1 MNSVI
6 NKISP
11 PTYKNISFKGRSN
24 QQKIERNNNST
35 RNILLSSLIALAS
48 LSIPIET
55 KADIGV
61 EKVETIYLHKDI
73 KDKNAVKMNL
83 TSTPNENIYFDKQ
96 NNKYYIWNNKKQI
109 FDKAKNVDSVLK
121 TGFIKTKK
129 GSYLDQKGNMFVEN
143 VNGKTLFPVHA
154 RIYDIS
160 YEMAKVFGYEKTSI
174 SNLDVFYDKENEQ
187 YLKWDKEKQ
196 AWGKSQVTDVSPN
209 GNFLSNGKAYRALY
223 SGQEEISKKEF
234 YADKQNL
241 YQTDIDTIYRDKY
254 INSDKEYFVWHK
266 DSEQFE
272 EFGPKTERKRMLVNK
287 ADGKID
293 EFVQGSIGD
302 CWLLSAING
311 LKRHPKGREILE
323 KSLFVDKDN
332 NITVTL
338 QGPKKQYT
346 FTKEQIDSVLNKS
359 DYYYSTGDRDVLA
372 IEMAIEKFKTE
383 TAQKSSKRVTNMYN
397 YYIPPSQEDMPLDG
411 GHVYNSLHLLTGM
424 QANRIY
430 KTFAPNVI
438 LTNDTASVGQ
448 LDEEKIQKLLDNTD
462 NIVLAGY
469 KTSLGIAHSVVLSSM
484 DKDNVYVI
492 DSDVSAK
499 NPNRKPIPIPIDK
512 KEFFDRL
519 INVTYTDLSKPITE
533 NLSRPTRAN
542 IITTE
547 DARKIIGG
555 DLYL

>member
-1 MNSVI
+1 MNFVI
-6 NKISP
+6 NKLST
-11 PTYKNISFKGRSN
+11 PTYKNISFQGRNN
-24 QQKIERNNNST
+24 QPKIERNNNST
-35 RNILLSSLIALAS
+35 RNILLYSLIALAS
-48 LSIPIET
+48 LSIPTET
-55 KADIGV
+55 KADTNI
-61 EKVETIYLHKDI
+61 ENIDTYKDI
-73 KDKNAVKMNL
+73 KDENAVKMNL

-143 VNGKTLFPVHA
+143 VNGKILCPSHA
-154 RIYDIS
+154 RLCDIS
-160 YEMAKVFGYEKTSI
+160 YAMAKVFGYEKTSI

-241 YQTDIDTIYRDKY
+241 YQTDVDTIFIDKD

-383 TAQKSSKRVTNMYN
+383 TAQKSSNRVTNMYN
-397 YYIPPSQEDMPLDG
+397 YYIPPTQEDMPLEG
-411 GHVYNSLHLLTGM
+411 GHAYNSLHLLTGM
-424 QANRIY
+424 QSNRVNRTY
-430 KTFAPNVI
+430 APNVI

-448 LDEEKIQKLLDNTD
+448 LDEEKIQKILDNSN
-462 NIVLAGY
+462 NIV
-469 KTSLGIAHSVVLSSM
+469 IAEYRTPDSGHAVVLSSM

-492 DSDVSAK
+492 DSDISAK
-499 NPNRKPIPIPIDK
+499 NPNRKVVPTPIDK
-512 KEFFDRL
+512 KEFFDKL
-519 INVTYTDLSKPITE
+519 IDITYTDLSKPITE
-533 NLSRPTRAN
+533 KLSHPTRAN

-555 DLYL
+555 NVYL

>member
-1 MNSVI
+1 MNFVI
-6 NKISP
+6 NKLST
-11 PTYKNISFKGRSN
+11 PTYKNISFQGRNN
-24 QQKIERNNNST
+24 QPKIERNNNST
-35 RNILLSSLIALAS
+35 RNILLYSLIALAS
-48 LSIPIET
+48 LSIPTET
-55 KADIGV
+55 KANTNIENID
-61 EKVETIYLHKDI
+61 TYKDI
-73 KDKNAVKMNL
+73 KDENAVKMNL

-129 GSYLDQKGNMFVEN
+129 GSYLDAKGNMFVEN
-143 VNGKTLFPVHA
+143 VNGKILCPSHA
-154 RIYDIS
+154 RLCDIS
-160 YEMAKVFGYEKTSI
+160 YAMAKVFGYEKTSI

-187 YLKWDKEKQ
+187 YLKWNKEKQ
-196 AWGKSQVTDVSPN
+196 TWCKSQVTDVSPN

-223 SGQEEISKKEF
+223 SGQEEISKEEF
-234 YADKQNL
+234 YADKHNL
-241 YQTDIDTIYRDKY
+241 YQTDVDTIFIDKD

-397 YYIPPSQEDMPLDG
+397 YYMPPTQEDMPLEG
-411 GHVYNSLHLLTGM
+411 GHTYNSLHLLTGM
-424 QANRIY
+424 QSNRVNRTY
-430 KTFAPNVI
+430 APNVI
-438 LTNDTASVGQ
+438 LINDTASVGQ
-448 LDEEKIQKLLDNTD
+448 LDEEKIQKILDNSN
-462 NIVLAGY
+462 NIVLAEYRTPDG
-469 KTSLGIAHSVVLSSM
+469 GHAVVLSSM

-492 DSDVSAK
+492 DSDISAK
-499 NPNRKPIPIPIDK
+499 NPNRKVVPTPIDK
-512 KEFFDRL
+512 KEFFDKL
-519 INVTYTDLSKPITE
+519 IDITYTDLSKPITE
-533 NLSRPTRAN
+533 KLSHPTRAN

-547 DARKIIGG
+547 DARKFIGG
-555 DLYL
+555 NLYL

>member
-1 MNSVI
+1 MNFVI
-6 NKISP
+6 NKLST
-11 PTYKNISFKGRSN
+11 PTYKNISFQGRNN
-24 QQKIERNNNST
+24 QPKIERNNNST
-35 RNILLSSLIALAS
+35 RNILLYSLIALAS
-48 LSIPIET
+48 LSIPTET
-55 KADIGV
+55 KANINIENID
-61 EKVETIYLHKDI
+61 TYKDI
-73 KDKNAVKMNL
+73 KDENAVKMNL

-143 VNGKTLFPVHA
+143 VNGKILCPSHA
-154 RIYDIS
+154 RLCDIS
-160 YEMAKVFGYEKTSI
+160 YAMAKVFGYEKTSI

-196 AWGKSQVTDVSPN
+196 AWGKSQVTDVSLN
-209 GNFLSNGKAYRALY
+209 GSFLSNGKAYRALY

-241 YQTDIDTIYRDKY
+241 YQTDIDTIFIDKD

-438 LTNDTASVGQ
+438 LINDTASVGQ
-448 LDEEKIQKLLDNTD
+448 LDEEKIQKILDNSN
-462 NIVLAGY
+462 NIVLAEYRTPDG
-469 KTSLGIAHSVVLSSM
+469 GHAVVLSSM

-492 DSDVSAK
+492 DSDISAK
-499 NPNRKPIPIPIDK
+499 NPNRKVVPTPIDK
-512 KEFFDRL
+512 KEFFDKL
-519 INVTYTDLSKPITE
+519 IDITYTDLSKPITE
-533 NLSRPTRAN
+533 KLSYPTRAN

-555 DLYL
+555 NLYL

>member
-1 MNSVI
+1 MNFVI
-6 NKISP
+6 NKLLT
-11 PTYKNISFKGRSN
+11 PTYKNISFQGRNN
-24 QQKIERNNNST
+24 QPKIERNNNST
-35 RNILLSSLIALAS
+35 RNILLYSLIALAS
-48 LSIPIET
+48 LSIPTEIKANTNIENIDT
-55 KADIGV
+55 
-61 EKVETIYLHKDI
+61 YKDI
-73 KDKNAVKMNL
+73 KDENAVKMNL

-143 VNGKTLFPVHA
+143 VNGKILCPSHA
-154 RIYDIS
+154 RLCDIS
-160 YEMAKVFGYEKTSI
+160 YAMAKVFGYEKTSI

-241 YQTDIDTIYRDKY
+241 YQTDVDTIFIDKD

-372 IEMAIEKFKTE
+372 IEMAVEKFKTE
-383 TAQKSSKRVTNMYN
+383 TAQKSSNRVTNMYN
-397 YYIPPSQEDMPLDG
+397 YYIPPTQEDMPLEG
-411 GHVYNSLHLLTGM
+411 GHAYNSLHLLTGM
-424 QANRIY
+424 QSNRVNRTY
-430 KTFAPNVI
+430 APNVI

-448 LDEEKIQKLLDNTD
+448 LDEEKIQKILDNSN
-462 NIVLAGY
+462 NIV
-469 KTSLGIAHSVVLSSM
+469 IAEYRTPDSGHAVVLSSM

-492 DSDVSAK
+492 DSDISAK
-499 NPNRKPIPIPIDK
+499 NPNRKVVPTPIDK
-512 KEFFDRL
+512 KEFFDKL
-519 INVTYTDLSKPITE
+519 IDITYTDLSKPITE
-533 NLSRPTRAN
+533 KLSHPTRAN

-555 DLYL
+555 NVYL

>member
-1 MNSVI
+1 MNFVI
-6 NKISP
+6 NKLST
-11 PTYKNISFKGRSN
+11 PTYKNISFQGRNN
-24 QQKIERNNNST
+24 QPKIERNNNST
-35 RNILLSSLIALAS
+35 RNILLYSLIALAS
-48 LSIPIET
+48 LSIPTET
-55 KADIGV
+55 KANTNIENID
-61 EKVETIYLHKDI
+61 TYKDI
-73 KDKNAVKMNL
+73 KDENAVKMNL

-143 VNGKTLFPVHA
+143 VNGKILCPSHA
-154 RIYDIS
+154 RLCDIS
-160 YEMAKVFGYEKTSI
+160 YAMAKVFGYEKTSI

-241 YQTDIDTIYRDKY
+241 YQTDVDTIFIDKD

-359 DYYYSTGDRDVLA
+359 GYYYSTGDRDVLA
-372 IEMAIEKFKTE
+372 IEMAVEKFKTE

-448 LDEEKIQKLLDNTD
+448 LDEEKIQKILDNSN
-462 NIVLAGY
+462 NIV
-469 KTSLGIAHSVVLSSM
+469 IAEYRTPDSGHAVVLSSM

-492 DSDVSAK
+492 DSDISAK
-499 NPNRKPIPIPIDK
+499 NPNRKVVPTPIDK
-512 KEFFDRL
+512 KEFFDKL
-519 INVTYTDLSKPITE
+519 IDITYTDLSKPITE
-533 NLSRPTRAN
+533 KLSHPTRAN

-555 DLYL
+555 NVYL

>member
-1 MNSVI
+1 MNFVI
-6 NKISP
+6 NKLST
-11 PTYKNISFKGRSN
+11 PTYKNISFQGRNN

-55 KADIGV
+55 KANTNIENID
-61 EKVETIYLHKDI
+61 TISAYKDI
-73 KDKNAVKMNL
+73 KDENAVKMNL
-83 TSTPNENIYFDKQ
+83 TSTPNENIYFDKK

-129 GSYLDQKGNMFVEN
+129 GSYLDAKGNMFVEN
-143 VNGKTLFPVHA
+143 VNGKTLCPTHA
-154 RIYDIS
+154 RLCDIS
-160 YEMAKVFGYEKTSI
+160 SEMAKVFGYEKTSI
-174 SNLDVFYDKENEQ
+174 SNLDIFYDKENEQ

-234 YADKQNL
+234 YADKHNL
-241 YQTDIDTIYRDKY
+241 YQTDVDTIFIDKD
-254 INSDKEYFVWHK
+254 INSDKEYFVWHN

-293 EFVQGSIGD
+293 DFTQGSIGD
-302 CWLLSAING
+302 CWLLSVING
-311 LKRHPKGREILE
+311 LKRHPKGKEILE
-323 KSLFVDKDN
+323 KSLSVDKDN

-346 FTKEQIDSVLNKS
+346 FTKEQLDSTLNKQN
-359 DYYYSTGDRDVLA
+359 YYYSTGDRDVLA
-372 IEMAIEKFKTE
+372 IEMAVEKFKTE
-383 TAQKSSKRVTNMYN
+383 TAQKSSNRVTNMYN
-397 YYIPPSQEDMPLDG
+397 YYIPPTQEDMPLEG
-411 GHVYNSLHLLTGM
+411 GHAYNSLHLLTGM
-424 QANRIY
+424 QSNRVNRTY
-430 KTFAPNVI
+430 APNVI

-448 LDEEKIQKLLDNTD
+448 LDEEKIQKILDNSN
-462 NIVLAGY
+462 NIV
-469 KTSLGIAHSVVLSSM
+469 IAEYRTPDSGHAVVLSSM

-492 DSDVSAK
+492 DSDISAK
-499 NPNRKPIPIPIDK
+499 NPNRKVVPTPIDK
-512 KEFFDRL
+512 KEFFDKL
-519 INVTYTDLSKPITE
+519 INITYTDLSKPITE
-533 NLSRPTRAN
+533 KLSHPTRAN

-555 DLYL
+555 NVYL

>member
-1 MNSVI
+1 MNFVI
-6 NKISP
+6 NKLST
-11 PTYKNISFKGRSN
+11 PTYKNISFQGRNN
-24 QQKIERNNNST
+24 QPKIERNNNST
-35 RNILLSSLIALAS
+35 RNILLYSLIALAS
-48 LSIPIET
+48 LSIPTET
-55 KADIGV
+55 KANTNIENID
-61 EKVETIYLHKDI
+61 TYKDI
-73 KDKNAVKMNL
+73 KDENAVKMNL

-143 VNGKTLFPVHA
+143 VNGKILCPSHA
-154 RIYDIS
+154 RLCDIS
-160 YEMAKVFGYEKTSI
+160 YAMAKVFGYEKTSI

-241 YQTDIDTIYRDKY
+241 YQTDVDTIFIDKD

-383 TAQKSSKRVTNMYN
+383 TAQKSSNRVTNMYN
-397 YYIPPSQEDMPLDG
+397 YYIPPTQEDMPLEG
-411 GHVYNSLHLLTGM
+411 GHAYNSLHLLTGM
-424 QANRIY
+424 QSNRVNRTY
-430 KTFAPNVI
+430 APNVI

-448 LDEEKIQKLLDNTD
+448 LDEEKIQKILDNSN
-462 NIVLAGY
+462 NIV
-469 KTSLGIAHSVVLSSM
+469 IAEYRTPDSGHAVVLSSM

-492 DSDVSAK
+492 DSDISAK
-499 NPNRKPIPIPIDK
+499 NLNRKVVPTPIDK
-512 KEFFDRL
+512 KEFFDKL
-519 INVTYTDLSKPITE
+519 IDITYTDLSKPITE
-533 NLSRPTRAN
+533 KLSHPTRAN

-555 DLYL
+555 NVYL

>member
-6 NKISP
+6 NKIST

-55 KADIGV
+55 KADVDV
-61 EKVETIYLHKDI
+61 EKVETIYLHNDI
-73 KDKNAVKMNL
+73 KDKNAMKLNL
-83 TSTPNENIYFDKQ
+83 TSTPNENIYFDEK

-129 GSYLDQKGNMFVEN
+129 GSYLDLKGNMFIEN
-143 VNGKTLFPVHA
+143 VKGKTLCPTHA
-154 RIYDIS
+154 RLCDIS
-160 YEMAKVFGYEKTSI
+160 YEMAKVFGYDKTSI
-174 SNLDVFYDKENEQ
+174 SNLGVFYDKENEQ
-187 YLKWDKEKQ
+187 YLKWNKEKQ
-196 AWGKSQVTDVSPN
+196 AWCKSQVTDTSPN

-223 SGQEEISKKEF
+223 SSQKEISKKEF
-234 YADKQNL
+234 YADKYNL
-241 YQTDIDTIYRDKY
+241 FQTDVDTIFIDKD
-254 INSDKEYFVWHK
+254 INSDKEYFVWHN

-293 EFVQGSIGD
+293 DFTQGSIGD

-332 NITVTL
+332 NVTVTL

-346 FTKEQIDSVLNKS
+346 CTKEQLDSTLNKHN
-359 DYYYSTGDRDVLA
+359 YHYSTGDRDVLA
-372 IEMAIEKFKTE
+372 IEMAVEKFKTE

-397 YYIPPSQEDMPLDG
+397 YYIPPTQEDMPLEG
-411 GHVYNSLHLLTGM
+411 GHAYNSLHLLTGM
-424 QANRIY
+424 QSNRVNRTY
-430 KTFAPNVI
+430 ASNVI

-448 LDEEKIQKLLDNTD
+448 LDEEKTQKILDNPN
-462 NIVLAGY
+462 NIVLAEYRTPDG
-469 KTSLGIAHSVVLSSM
+469 GHAVVLSSM

-492 DSDVSAK
+492 DSDISAK
-499 NPNRKPIPIPIDK
+499 NPNRNVVPTPVDK
-512 KEFFDRL
+512 KEFFDKL
-519 INVTYTDLSKPITE
+519 IDITYTDLSKPITE
-533 NLSRPTRAN
+533 KLSKPTRAN

-547 DARKIIGG
+547 DARKILGG

>member
-1 MNSVI
+1 MNFVI
-6 NKISP
+6 NKLST
-11 PTYKNISFKGRSN
+11 PTYKNISFQGRNN
-24 QQKIERNNNST
+24 QPKIERNNNST
-35 RNILLSSLIALAS
+35 RNILLYSLIALAS
-48 LSIPIET
+48 LSIPTET
-55 KADIGV
+55 KANTNIENID
-61 EKVETIYLHKDI
+61 TYKDI
-73 KDKNAVKMNL
+73 KDENAVKMNL

-143 VNGKTLFPVHA
+143 VNGKILCPSHA
-154 RIYDIS
+154 RLCDIS
-160 YEMAKVFGYEKTSI
+160 YAMAKVFGYEKTSI

-241 YQTDIDTIYRDKY
+241 YQTDVDTIFIDKD
-254 INSDKEYFVWHK
+254 INSDKEYFVWHN

-311 LKRHPKGREILE
+311 LKRHSKGREILE

-359 DYYYSTGDRDVLA
+359 GYYYSTGDRDVLA
-372 IEMAIEKFKTE
+372 IEMAVEKFKTE

-397 YYIPPSQEDMPLDG
+397 YYIPPTQEDMPLEG
-411 GHVYNSLHLLTGM
+411 GHAYNSLHLLTGM
-424 QANRIY
+424 QSNRVNRTY
-430 KTFAPNVI
+430 APNVI

-448 LDEEKIQKLLDNTD
+448 LDEEKIQKILDNSN
-462 NIVLAGY
+462 NIV
-469 KTSLGIAHSVVLSSM
+469 IAEYRTPDSGHAVVLSSM

-492 DSDVSAK
+492 DSDISAK
-499 NPNRKPIPIPIDK
+499 NPNRKVVPTPIDK
-512 KEFFDRL
+512 KEFFDKL
-519 INVTYTDLSKPITE
+519 INITYTDLSKPITE
-533 NLSRPTRAN
+533 KLSHPTRAN

-555 DLYL
+555 NVYL

>member
-1 MNSVI
+1 MNFVI
-6 NKISP
+6 NKLST
-11 PTYKNISFKGRSN
+11 PTYKNISFQGRNN
-24 QQKIERNNNST
+24 QPKIERNNNST

-48 LSIPIET
+48 LSIPTET
-55 KADIGV
+55 KVNTNIENID
-61 EKVETIYLHKDI
+61 TYKDI
-73 KDKNAVKMNL
+73 KDENAVKMNL

-143 VNGKTLFPVHA
+143 VKGKTLCPTHA
-154 RIYDIS
+154 RLCDIS
-160 YEMAKVFGYEKTSI
+160 SEMAKVFGYEKTSI
-174 SNLDVFYDKENEQ
+174 SNLDIFYDKENEQ

-234 YADKQNL
+234 YADKHNL
-241 YQTDIDTIYRDKY
+241 YQTDVDTIFIDKD
-254 INSDKEYFVWHK
+254 INSDKEYFVWHN

-293 EFVQGSIGD
+293 DFTQGSIGD

-311 LKRHPKGREILE
+311 LKRHPKGKEILE

-372 IEMAIEKFKTE
+372 IEMAVEKFKTE
-383 TAQKSSKRVTNMYN
+383 TAQKSSNRVTNMYN
-397 YYIPPSQEDMPLDG
+397 YYIPPTQEDMPLEG
-411 GHVYNSLHLLTGM
+411 GQAYNSLHLLTGM
-424 QANRIY
+424 QSNRVNRTY
-430 KTFAPNVI
+430 APNVI

-448 LDEEKIQKLLDNTD
+448 LDEEKIQKILDNSN
-462 NIVLAGY
+462 NIV
-469 KTSLGIAHSVVLSSM
+469 IAEYRTPDSGHAVVLSSM

-492 DSDVSAK
+492 DSDISAK
-499 NPNRKPIPIPIDK
+499 NPNRKVVPTPIDK
-512 KEFFDRL
+512 KEFFDKL
-519 INVTYTDLSKPITE
+519 IDITYTDLSKPITE
-533 NLSRPTRAN
+533 KLSHPTRAN

-555 DLYL
+555 NLYL

>member
-1 MNSVI
+1 MNFVI
-6 NKISP
+6 NKLST
-11 PTYKNISFKGRSN
+11 PTYKNISFQGRNN
-24 QQKIERNNNST
+24 QPKIERNNNST
-35 RNILLSSLIALAS
+35 RNILLYSLIALAS
-48 LSIPIET
+48 LSIPTET
-55 KADIGV
+55 KANTNIENID
-61 EKVETIYLHKDI
+61 TYKDI
-73 KDKNAVKMNL
+73 KDENAMKMSL
-83 TSTPNENIYFDKQ
+83 ISTPNENIYFDKK
-96 NNKYYIWNNKKQI
+96 NNKYYVWNNKKQI

-143 VNGKTLFPVHA
+143 VNGKILCPSHA
-154 RIYDIS
+154 RLCDIS
-160 YEMAKVFGYEKTSI
+160 YAMAKVFGYEKTSI

-196 AWGKSQVTDVSPN
+196 AWGKSQVTDVSLN
-209 GNFLSNGKAYRALY
+209 GSFLSNGKAYRALY

-234 YADKQNL
+234 YADKHNL

-293 EFVQGSIGD
+293 DFTQGSIGD
-302 CWLLSAING
+302 CWLLSVING
-311 LKRHPKGREILE
+311 LKRHPKGKEILE

-332 NITVTL
+332 NVTVTL

-346 FTKEQIDSVLNKS
+346 FTKELIDNVLNKS

-372 IEMAIEKFKTE
+372 IEMAVEKFKTE

-397 YYIPPSQEDMPLDG
+397 YYIPPLQEDMPLDG

-448 LDEEKIQKLLDNTD
+448 LDEEKIQKILDNSN
-462 NIVLAGY
+462 NIVLAEYRTPDG
-469 KTSLGIAHSVVLSSM
+469 GHAVVLSSM

-499 NPNRKPIPIPIDK
+499 NPNRKPIPTPIDK

-533 NLSRPTRAN
+533 NLSRPIRAN

>member
-1 MNSVI
+1 MNFVI
-6 NKISP
+6 NKLST
-11 PTYKNISFKGRSN
+11 PTYKNISFQGRNN

-55 KADIGV
+55 KANTNIENID
-61 EKVETIYLHKDI
+61 TISAYKDI
-73 KDKNAVKMNL
+73 KDENAVKMNL
-83 TSTPNENIYFDKQ
+83 TSTPNENIYFDKK

-109 FDKAKNVDSVLK
+109 FDKVKNVDSVLK

-143 VNGKTLFPVHA
+143 VNGKTLCPSHA
-154 RIYDIS
+154 CLYDIS

-174 SNLDVFYDKENEQ
+174 SNLDIFYDKENEQ

-196 AWGKSQVTDVSPN
+196 AWSKSQVTDVLPN

-241 YQTDIDTIYRDKY
+241 YQTDIDTIFIDKD
-254 INSDKEYFVWHK
+254 INSDKGYFVWHN

-272 EFGPKTERKRMLVNK
+272 EFGPKIERKRMLVNK

-359 DYYYSTGDRDVLA
+359 GYYYSTGDRDVLA
-372 IEMAIEKFKTE
+372 IEMAVEKFKTE
-383 TAQKSSKRVTNMYN
+383 TAQKSSNRVTNMYN
-397 YYIPPSQEDMPLDG
+397 YYIPPTQEDMPLEG
-411 GHVYNSLHLLTGM
+411 GHAYNSLHLLTGM
-424 QANRIY
+424 QSNRVNRTY
-430 KTFAPNVI
+430 APNVI

-448 LDEEKIQKLLDNTD
+448 LDEGKIQKILDNSN
-462 NIVLAGY
+462 NIV
-469 KTSLGIAHSVVLSSM
+469 IAEYRTPDSGHAVVLSSM

-492 DSDVSAK
+492 DSDISAK
-499 NPNRKPIPIPIDK
+499 NPNRKVVSTPIDK
-512 KEFFDRL
+512 KEFFDKL
-519 INVTYTDLSKPITE
+519 INITYTDLSKPITE
-533 NLSRPTRAN
+533 KLSYPTRAN

-555 DLYL
+555 NLYL

>member
-1 MNSVI
+1 MNFVI
-6 NKISP
+6 NKLLT
-11 PTYKNISFKGRSN
+11 PTYKNISFQGRNN
-24 QQKIERNNNST
+24 QPKIERNNNST
-35 RNILLSSLIALAS
+35 RNILLYSLIALAS
-48 LSIPIET
+48 LSIPTEIKANTNIENIDT
-55 KADIGV
+55 
-61 EKVETIYLHKDI
+61 YKDI
-73 KDKNAVKMNL
+73 KDENAVKMNL

-143 VNGKTLFPVHA
+143 VNGKILCPSHA
-154 RIYDIS
+154 RLCDIS
-160 YEMAKVFGYEKTSI
+160 YAMAKVFGYEKTSI

-241 YQTDIDTIYRDKY
+241 YQTDVDTIFIDKD

-383 TAQKSSKRVTNMYN
+383 TAQKSSNRVTNMYN
-397 YYIPPSQEDMPLDG
+397 YYIPPTQEDMPLEG
-411 GHVYNSLHLLTGM
+411 GHAYNSLHLLTGM
-424 QANRIY
+424 QSNRVNRTY
-430 KTFAPNVI
+430 APNVI

-448 LDEEKIQKLLDNTD
+448 LDEEKIQKILDNSN
-462 NIVLAGY
+462 NIV
-469 KTSLGIAHSVVLSSM
+469 IAEYRTPDSGHAVVLSSM

-492 DSDVSAK
+492 DSDISAK
-499 NPNRKPIPIPIDK
+499 NPNRKVVPTPIDK
-512 KEFFDRL
+512 KEFFDKL
-519 INVTYTDLSKPITE
+519 INITYTDLSKPITE
-533 NLSRPTRAN
+533 KLSHPTRAN
-542 IITTE
+542 IVTTE

-555 DLYL
+555 NVYL

>member
-1 MNSVI
+1 M
-6 NKISP
+6 
-11 PTYKNISFKGRSN
+11 
-24 QQKIERNNNST
+24 
-35 RNILLSSLIALAS
+35 
-48 LSIPIET
+48 
-55 KADIGV
+55 DI
-61 EKVETIYLHKDI
+61 
-73 KDKNAVKMNL
+73 
-83 TSTPNENIYFDKQ
+83 
-96 NNKYYIWNNKKQI
+96 
-109 FDKAKNVDSVLK
+109 
-121 TGFIKTKK
+121 
-129 GSYLDQKGNMFVEN
+129 
-143 VNGKTLFPVHA
+143 
-154 RIYDIS
+154 
-160 YEMAKVFGYEKTSI
+160 
-174 SNLDVFYDKENEQ
+174 FYDKENEQ

-234 YADKQNL
+234 YADKHNL
-241 YQTDIDTIYRDKY
+241 YQTDIDTIFIDKD

-311 LKRHPKGREILE
+311 LKRHPKGKEILE
-323 KSLFVDKDN
+323 KSLSVDKDN

-346 FTKEQIDSVLNKS
+346 FTKEQLDSTLNKQN
-359 DYYYSTGDRDVLA
+359 YYYSTGDRDVLA
-372 IEMAIEKFKTE
+372 IEMAVEKFKTE
-383 TAQKSSKRVTNMYN
+383 SAQKSSKRVTNMYN

-430 KTFAPNVI
+430 KTYAPNVI
-438 LTNDTASVGQ
+438 LINDTASVGQ
-448 LDEEKIQKLLDNTD
+448 LDEEKIQKILDNSN
-462 NIVLAGY
+462 NIVLAEYRTPDG
-469 KTSLGIAHSVVLSSM
+469 GHAVVLSSM

-492 DSDVSAK
+492 DSDISAK
-499 NPNRKPIPIPIDK
+499 NPNRKVVPTPIDK
-512 KEFFDRL
+512 KEFFDKL
-519 INVTYTDLSKPITE
+519 IDITYTDLSKPITE
-533 NLSRPTRAN
+533 KLSHPTRAN

-555 DLYL
+555 NLYL

>member
-1 MNSVI
+1 MNFVI
-6 NKISP
+6 NKLST
-11 PTYKNISFKGRSN
+11 PTYKNISFQGRNN
-24 QQKIERNNNST
+24 QPKIERNNNST
-35 RNILLSSLIALAS
+35 RNILLYSLIALAS
-48 LSIPIET
+48 LSIPTET
-55 KADIGV
+55 KANTNIENID
-61 EKVETIYLHKDI
+61 TYKDI
-73 KDKNAVKMNL
+73 KDENAVKMNL

-143 VNGKTLFPVHA
+143 VNGKILCPSHA
-154 RIYDIS
+154 RLCDIS
-160 YEMAKVFGYEKTSI
+160 YAMAKVFGYEKTSI

-241 YQTDIDTIYRDKY
+241 YQTDVDTIFIDKD

-383 TAQKSSKRVTNMYN
+383 TAQKSSNRVTNMYN
-397 YYIPPSQEDMPLDG
+397 YYIPPTQEDMPLEG
-411 GHVYNSLHLLTGM
+411 GHAYNSLHLLTGM
-424 QANRIY
+424 QSNRVNRTY
-430 KTFAPNVI
+430 APNVI

-448 LDEEKIQKLLDNTD
+448 LDEEKIQKILDNSN
-462 NIVLAGY
+462 NIV
-469 KTSLGIAHSVVLSSM
+469 IAEYRTPDSGHAVVLSSM

-492 DSDVSAK
+492 DSDISAK
-499 NPNRKPIPIPIDK
+499 NPNRKVVPTPIDK
-512 KEFFDRL
+512 KEFFDKL
-519 INVTYTDLSKPITE
+519 IDITYTDLSKPITE
-533 NLSRPTRAN
+533 KLSHPTRAN

-555 DLYL
+555 NVYL